1 MDREET
7 ARIIVDSA
15 IRVHRALG
23 PGLLESAYQACL
35 TYELR
40 RAGISVRC
48 EVSQP
53 VRYGEEIVDVGYR
66 IDMLVDDSIIIE
78 NKTVE
83 RILPIHTA
91 QLLTYLKLSDRRLGF
106 LLNWNV
112 RLMKSGIKRLVNNL

>member
-1 MDREET
+1 M
-7 ARIIVDSA
+7 
-15 IRVHRALG
+15 
-23 PGLLESAYQACL
+23 
-35 TYELR
+35 
-40 RAGISVRC
+40 
-48 EVSQP
+48 SQP

-106 LLNWNV
+106 LLNWHV
-112 RLMKSGIKRLVNNL
+112 RLMKSGTKGLILD